1 MPKQEI
7 DGEELFN
14 LALSIVGL
22 VLRQGP
28 YDLAELSEHFGFSQ
42 QTIKKAVLTI
52 ANSEDVGNF
61 RTHFYLDDELLEQGE
76 VSFSL
81 AESRLTEPPVLSKR
95 QVTALAAS
103 LDFIASLSQF
113 EQNEALRELR
123 EMIGAGH
130 TSVISRS
137 SGGRQVKLITELNL
151 AVTSKVTIEC
161 EYVNQLGERA
171 SRLIDP
177 LRLDFVLDKH
187 YLRGFCHKNQA
198 VRSFRID
205 RMVSVKLTENPISEA
220 SFALEIPQEV
230 FGTSDRETRVKIAA
244 DPEAA
249 EIFWN
254 FPSYSEIKHQDGQL
268 VGEIM
273 VGSLRALGRHVA
285 RYGGLVKVLEPQE
298 ARQEVRRF
306 ALGALNSSTAAENED

>member
-22 VLRQGP
+22 VLRDGP
-28 YDLAELSEHFGFSQ
+28 QYLSSLSEHFGFSE

-61 RTHFYLDDELLEQGE
+61 RTHFYLDDELLESGE
-76 VSFSL
+76 VDFSL
-81 AESRLTEPPVLSKR
+81 ADSRLTEPPVLSKR

-113 EQNEALRELR
+113 EQNTALKELR
-123 EMIGAGH
+123 EMVGAGH
-130 TSVISRS
+130 TSVISRR
-137 SGGRQVKLITELNL
+137 SGGRQVELIAELNR
-151 AVTSKVTIEC
+151 AITQKVSIEC

-205 RMVSVKLTENPISEA
+205 RMVSLSLTKDAISEA

-230 FGTSDRETRVKIAA
+230 FGTSERETRVRITA

-254 FPSYSEIKHQDGQL
+254 FPSFSEIKNQDGRL

-285 RYGGLVKVLEPQE
+285 RYGGLVQVLEPLE
-298 ARQEVRRF
+298 ARQAVRGF
-306 ALGALNSSTAAENED
+306 ALQALDSAEEPKNED

>member
-22 VLRQGP
+22 VLRDGP
-28 YDLAELSEHFGFSQ
+28 QYLSSLSEHFGFSE

-61 RTHFYLDDELLEQGE
+61 RTHFYLDDELLESGE
-76 VSFSL
+76 VDFSL
-81 AESRLTEPPVLSKR
+81 ADSRLTEPPVLSKR

-113 EQNEALRELR
+113 EQNTALKELR
-123 EMIGAGH
+123 EMVGAGH
-130 TSVISRS
+130 TSVISRR
-137 SGGRQVKLITELNL
+137 SGGRQVELIAELNR
-151 AVTSKVTIEC
+151 AITQKVSIEC

-205 RMVSVKLTENPISEA
+205 RMVSLSLTKDAISEA

-230 FGTSDRETRVKIAA
+230 FGTSERETRVRITA

-254 FPSYSEIKHQDGQL
+254 FPSFSEIKNQDGRL

-285 RYGGLVKVLEPQE
+285 RYGGLVQVLEPLE
-298 ARQEVRRF
+298 ARQAVRGF
-306 ALGALNSSTAAENED
+306 ALQALDSAEEPENED

>member
-22 VLRQGP
+22 VLRDGP
-28 YDLAELSEHFGFSQ
+28 QYLSSLSEHFGFSE

-61 RTHFYLDDELLEQGE
+61 RTHFYLDDELLESGE
-76 VSFSL
+76 VNFSL
-81 AESRLTEPPVLSKR
+81 ADSRLTEPPVLSKR

-113 EQNEALRELR
+113 EQNTALKELR
-123 EMIGAGH
+123 EIVGAGH
-130 TSVISRS
+130 TSVISRR
-137 SGGRQVKLITELNL
+137 SGGRQVELIAELNR
-151 AVTSKVTIEC
+151 AITQNVSIEC

-205 RMVSVKLTENPISEA
+205 RMVSVSLTKDAISET

-230 FGTSDRETRVKIAA
+230 FGTSERETRVRITA

-254 FPSYSEIKHQDGQL
+254 FPSFSEIKSQDGRL

-285 RYGGLVKVLEPQE
+285 RYGGLVQVLEPLE
-298 ARQEVRRF
+298 ARQAVRGF
-306 ALGALNSSTAAENED
+306 ALQALDSAEAPENED

>member
-22 VLRQGP
+22 VLRDGP
-28 YDLAELSEHFGFSQ
+28 QYLSSLSEHFGFSE

-61 RTHFYLDDELLEQGE
+61 RTHFYLDDELLESGE
-76 VSFSL
+76 VDFSI
-81 AESRLTEPPVLSKR
+81 ADSRLTEPPVLSKR

-113 EQNEALRELR
+113 EQNSALKELR
-123 EMIGAGH
+123 EMVGAGH
-130 TSVISRS
+130 TSVISRR
-137 SGGRQVKLITELNL
+137 SGGRQVELITELNR
-151 AVTSKVTIEC
+151 AITQKVSIEC

-205 RMVSVKLTENPISEA
+205 RMVSVSLTNDAISEA
-220 SFALEIPQEV
+220 SFELEIPQEV
-230 FGTSDRETRVKIAA
+230 FGTSERETRVRITA

-254 FPSYSEIKHQDGQL
+254 FPSFSEIKNQDGRL

-285 RYGGLVKVLEPQE
+285 RYGGLVQVLEPLE
-298 ARQEVRRF
+298 ARQAVRSF
-306 ALGALNSSTAAENED
+306 ALQALDSAEAPENED